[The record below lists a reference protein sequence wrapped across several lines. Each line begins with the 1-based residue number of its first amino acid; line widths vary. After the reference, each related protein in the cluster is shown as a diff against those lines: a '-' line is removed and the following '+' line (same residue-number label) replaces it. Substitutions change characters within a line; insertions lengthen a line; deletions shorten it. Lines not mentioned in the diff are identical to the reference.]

1 MDLFLTGMG
10 AVFVGAP
17 PLALLL
23 GAAFAGLYFR
33 GRQRTV
39 LAAALLWTAYGTYET
54 AIRLQ
59 FICPEGCNIRVD
71 LLLIYPLLAI
81 VSILALV
88 VFFRR

>member
-1 MDLFLTGMG
+1 MELFLTGMG

-59 FICPEGCNIRVD
+59 LICPEGCNIRVD